1 MIQNGEV
8 IATITIHQSRAD
20 RSYDH
25 MSKVEADLTVDESTD
40 QLSRVYIHRAHRVP
54 RSIYDHNMFFLL
66 KHYLE
71 YLKY

>member
-20 RSYDH
+20 GSYDH

-54 RSIYDHNMFFLL
+54 RSIYDDD
-66 KHYLE
+66 E
-71 YLKY
+71 DR